1 MAKAKADAF
10 DVSNEVASSFIKWGK
25 EGDFILGTL
34 TSTRQVPS
42 TLPDKKGELQ
52 FIYEIKVDSGEYH
65 DIDEK
70 KRVAEEPTPLDVG
83 STWSVGG
90 RKTIDARMRQIKI
103 GQKVGLKFIEELESK
118 LCGIRKALKGVIE
131 RYFRVVRYTFSE
143 EDGQAWLK
151 EQVEQALSSTPT

>member
-10 DVSNEVASSFIKWGK
+10 DASNEVASSFIKWGK

-34 TSTRQVPS
+34 ISTRQVPS

-70 KRVAEEPTPLDVG
+70 KRVAEDPTTLDVG

-103 GQKVGLKFIEELESK
+103 GQKVGLKFIEELEAKTKGYNATK
-118 LCGIRKALKGVIE
+118 LIKVFAPKGA
-131 RYFRVVRYTFSE
+131 
-143 EDGQAWLK
+143 DGTPEMDTEFLASLEAEK
-151 EQVEQALSSTPT
+151 EF